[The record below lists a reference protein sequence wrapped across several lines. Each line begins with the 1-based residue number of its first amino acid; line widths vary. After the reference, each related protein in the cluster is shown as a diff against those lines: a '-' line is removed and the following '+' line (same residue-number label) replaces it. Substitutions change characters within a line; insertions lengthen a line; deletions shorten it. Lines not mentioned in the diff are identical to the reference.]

1 MVRAVEASEARIV
14 ALSIEE
20 SADCSLVRLIVS
32 NADAGRDA
40 LSANRLSFAEAE
52 LLAVEVPKRSSQPLM
67 AVCSALLAAE
77 INIHY
82 CYPLLHR
89 PRGPALALYV
99 DDRILAARLLIKKGF
114 ILLGESDL
122 NA

>member
-1 MVRAVEASEARIV
+1 MEESVLPQTLEGAGFEPVLVRQFTVFLENRVGRLQAMVRAVEASEARIV

-77 INIHY
+77 INIH
-82 CYPLLHR
+82 
-89 PRGPALALYV
+89 
-99 DDRILAARLLIKKGF
+99 
-114 ILLGESDL
+114 
-122 NA
+122 